1 MIQIILST
9 LLLSAI
15 HATIPNH
22 WIPLIAVSK
31 AENWTRNQTLKAT
44 LISGFAHTL
53 STILIGVLV
62 GFAGY
67 RLSERFEVVSQSI
80 APIIL
85 IGLGLIYIYLDWRQ
99 GRHGHHGHSHDNPI
113 AEGSR
118 RLKGSVLFT
127 LSLSMFLTPCLE
139 IEAYYFQA
147 GVLGWKGIFAVSA
160 VYTVTTVLL
169 MLVLVAA
176 GMKGVG
182 RLRSHT
188 LEHHEK
194 RVTGIVLAVIGVLS
208 FFVKF

>member
-9 LLLSAI
+9 LLLSTI
-15 HATIPNH
+15 HAAIPNH

-31 AENWTRNQTLKAT
+31 AEKWTRNQTARAT

-67 RLSERFEVVSQSI
+67 RLSERFEAVSQSI
-80 APIIL
+80 APMIL

-99 GRHGHHGHSHDNPI
+99 GRHGHQGHSHEHVA
-113 AEGSR
+113 AESPLR
-118 RLKGSVLFT
+118 QKGSVLFT

-147 GVLGWKGIFAVSA
+147 GVLGWKGIFLVSA
-160 VYTVTTVLL
+160 VYTLTTVLL
-169 MLVLVAA
+169 MLVLVFS
-176 GMKGVG
+176 GMKGVE
-182 RLRSHT
+182 RIRSHT

-194 RVTGIVLAVIGVLS
+194 RVTGIVLAAIGVLS
-208 FFVKF
+208 FFVNF